1 MPGEIPWKDLGD
13 LLSEGLKRTTKALEA
28 IAPPAP
34 SPAAQIVS
42 SASDER
48 RIPLDLIDPNPYQVR
63 AELDEQK
70 LRELVDNIR
79 HEGSLLQPIL
89 VRRVGD
95 RYQSIC
101 GHRRTAAFRRLRD
114 EAKADEERAR
124 WSTIPARELQNVTED
139 QMLLLALDENV
150 IRSDLTPVEEAAA
163 LSRLRDVR
171 TDLHTAD
178 DLANFTGY
186 RVDKVARLLRLADA
200 PEYIRDAV
208 HKGIVVPIPP
218 DPQAREPETEERR
231 RLDFSSALALIACRR
246 RLCDA
251 SSNKAN
257 PDQSVD
263 EKLSAVVQNAL
274 KEDWS
279 RARINEWI
287 EKTSNASAAQRKPES
302 KRRGRPK
309 LAFKRSKKQ
318 LTVYYDRVAKIT
330 PEQQVALRE
339 ALQDILKLLPQS

>member
-1 MPGEIPWKDLGD
+1 MPGEIRWKDLGD
-13 LLSEGLKRTTKALEA
+13 LLAEGLKQTTKALEA
-28 IAPPAP
+28 IAPPP
-34 SPAAQIVS
+34 PTSAAQIVS

-63 AELDEQK
+63 VELDEQK
-70 LRELVDNIR
+70 LLELVENIR
-79 HEGSLLQPIL
+79 REGSLLQPIL
-89 VRRVGD
+89 VRKVGE

-101 GHRRTAAFRRLRD
+101 GHRRTAAFRRLLD
-114 EAKADEERAR
+114 EAKTDDECAR
-124 WSTIPARELQNVTED
+124 WSTIPTRELQNVTDD

-178 DLANFTGY
+178 DLATFTGY
-186 RVDKVARLLRLADA
+186 KVDKVARLLRLVDA

-218 DPQAREPETEERR
+218 DPQAREPETQERR

-246 RLCDA
+246 RMCDA
-251 SSNKAN
+251 NPDKAN
-257 PDQSVD
+257 PDELVD
-263 EKLSAVVQNAL
+263 KKLSAVVQTAL

-279 RARINEWI
+279 RARISEWI
-287 EKTSNASAAQRKPES
+287 EKTSSTTVARKKPEP

-309 LAFKRSKKQ
+309 LAFKKSKKQ
-318 LTVYYDRVAKIT
+318 LTVYYDRIGKMT
-330 PEQQVALRE
+330 SEQQVALRE
-339 ALQDILKLLPQS
+339 ALQDVLKLLPQT